1 MGARQIRRQWYLPRR
16 YLIYPEIHL
25 LTYNRRWASRL
36 STRTGCGGPQS
47 VCNIIVQGN
56 DRNGDADYAD
66 SDSRG
71 TKIRVDNIHY
81 DLTEEELHV
90 GNQ

>member
-1 MGARQIRRQWYLPRR
+1 MHNAP
-16 YLIYPEIHL
+16 
-25 LTYNRRWASRL
+25 
-36 STRTGCGGPQS
+36 
-47 VCNIIVQGN
+47 GN
-56 DRNGDADYAD
+56 DWNSNTDYAD

-90 GNQ
+90 GNQES